1 MHASAQQPLPSAP
14 PVNNPRWGALPR
26 RQLLGAL
33 AKACG
38 ACEGGAAP
46 EDMLLLAQYSPA
58 SYSTNKTE
66 LLTELEVRLG
76 RAGLGVGGCV
86 RRVGGLSGGAVCTGV
101 LVAPQQSAGVLLQP
115 GRRTRTSTALALPS
129 CTSRRPFHPTGA
141 RERHQGARPWLLRLL
156 QDRAAGIPLPRRR
169 QRPAR
174 ARQEAGPGGA
184 QVSRGRGRRRG
195 GCVVQVIVMLG

>member
-33 AKACG
+33 AKVCG

-76 RAGLGVGGCV
+76 RAGVGVGGCV
-86 RRVGGLSGGAVCTGV
+86 RRVGGLSGWAVCTGV

-115 GRRTRTSTALALPS
+115 GRRTHPPPWPCRPAPATALSTPQ
-129 CTSRRPFHPTGA
+129 A
-141 RERHQGARPWLLRLL
+141 R
-156 QDRAAGIPLPRRR
+156 
-169 QRPAR
+169 
-174 ARQEAGPGGA
+174 
-184 QVSRGRGRRRG
+184 VSAIKEPGRGFFASSKTVLLAYRYPDAASGPRAPG
-195 GCVVQVIVMLG
+195 KKLVLVAHK